1 MFTITKIN
9 QMPKPKNNWQ
19 PSQRTLEIRGIVKS
33 LAIGETIKVVFSSTG
48 IGEVRNLASHFYNA
62 AKFVGYKIGLSIDY
76 TSGIGTIYA
85 KRHE

>member
-9 QMPKPKNNWQ
+9 EMPKPKNHWE
-19 PSQRTLEIRGIVKS
+19 PSQRALEIRGIVKS

-62 AKFVGYKIGLSIDY
+62 AKFVGYKIRLRVEY
-76 TSGIGTIYA
+76 NSGIGTIYA

>member
-9 QMPKPKNNWQ
+9 EMPKPKNHWQ
-19 PSQRTLEIRGIVKS
+19 PSQRTLEIRGIVKA
-33 LAIGETIKVVFSSTG
+33 LTIGETVKIEFSAAG
-48 IGEVRNLASHFYNA
+48 MGEVRNLASHFYNA
-62 AKFVGYKIGLSIDY
+62 AKFVGYKIRLRVDY